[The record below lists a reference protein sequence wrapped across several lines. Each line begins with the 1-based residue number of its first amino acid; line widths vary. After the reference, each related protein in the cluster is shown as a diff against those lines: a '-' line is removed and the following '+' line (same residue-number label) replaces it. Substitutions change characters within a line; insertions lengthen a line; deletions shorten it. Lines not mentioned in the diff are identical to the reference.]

1 MLALFGDP
9 VARILLL
16 AALVIRLCFAFE
28 VTRNRLDLSGNPQLD
43 MVFLHENAK
52 EIASGDLRLTEPVL
66 GNYRDIREKIYGP
79 ERYDRLFRPGTY
91 VDSPGYLYFAA
102 LFEAVSGGSPYA
114 VIFAQLLLDT
124 LGCALVYLIA
134 LRVYGLAE
142 ARLALAA
149 AALCLE
155 LVAHAGFVLR
165 ESFIAF
171 LLTATTAAFVAGRRD
186 PSVRTWIVAGLLWGA
201 GWTTKLTF
209 AFLLPFVPFIAPR
222 KRLAAFALGAAV
234 SIAPFVLRNVSLG
247 VRPFEMS
254 ATSLQVLAHRN
265 LAGYSGYGEWTG
277 QHERIRS
284 VLDAAEKGPLG
295 ESSAGVLAA
304 AIEGHER
311 GGYMKQLGAKLF
323 WFFAPVDFYN
333 NIAVT
338 WLRLLSPVLRVCVVW
353 WGLLGPFALLG
364 FLAAL
369 RRREALPL
377 VAAFLTLGVGT
388 ALLSGVYTRYRTP
401 IEPIACIFFA
411 AVVVEAARRIRAH
424 RPSGTAIVALALL
437 LRIGV
442 ELAIF
447 HGPQPYPDRDYLA
460 RYVTGTF
467 PEASARAYLLG
478 KLR

>member
-1 MLALFGDP
+1 LHQLFRDP

-16 AALVIRLCFAFE
+16 AALVIRLSFAFE
-28 VTRNRLDLSGNPQLD
+28 VTRNRLDLSANPQLD
-43 MVFLHENAK
+43 VTFLHENAK

-114 VIFAQLLLDT
+114 VIFAQLVLDV

-134 LRVYGLAE
+134 LRVYGIAE

-149 AALCLE
+149 GALCLE
-155 LVAHAGFVLR
+155 LVGHAGFVLR

-171 LLTATTAAFVAGRRD
+171 LVTATVAAFVTGQRD
-186 PSVRTWIVAGLLWGA
+186 PTPRAWVVAGLLWGA

-209 AFLLPFVPFIAPR
+209 ALLLPFVPFVAPR
-222 KRLAAFALGAAV
+222 KRLAAFALGAAL
-234 SIAPFVLRNVSLG
+234 SIAPFVARNVSLG
-247 VRPFEMS
+247 VRPLEMS

-265 LAGYSGYGEWTG
+265 MAGYRGYGEWVG
-277 QHERIRS
+277 QHDRIRS
-284 VLDAAEKGPLG
+284 VLDAADGSWLG

-311 GGYMKQLGAKLF
+311 GGYVKQLGAKLF

-333 NIAVT
+333 NISVAC
-338 WLRLLSPVLRVCVVW
+338 LRLASPVLAVCVVW
-353 WGLLGPFALLG
+353 WGVLSPFALLG

-377 VAAFLTLGVGT
+377 VAAFATLGIGT
-388 ALLSGVYTRYRTP
+388 ALLSGVYTRYRVP
-401 IEPIACIFFA
+401 IEPVACVFFA
-411 AVVVEAARRIRAH
+411 SAVVEAARRIRAR
-424 RPSGTAIVALALL
+424 RPSGFAIVALALA
-437 LRIGV
+437 LRIGT
-442 ELAIF
+442 EQP
-447 HGPQPYPDRDYLA
+447 GPDKVHA
-460 RYVTGTF
+460 AAWVSGTF
-467 PEASARAYLLG
+467 PEQPRDYLLG
-478 KLR
+478 RLR